1 MCTAIDDAL
10 SSGPMALTVEQYLKG
25 DGGKNEKEKASD
37 EPKLSIQ
44 ISDVASKTKK
54 FLTNSCAGS
63 FKGLKEKADREE
75 KHSMNRAPSF
85 VKKMLPSVSFNDKMA
100 GTGSPTSKRK
110 SAVIRLS
117 YKRKSYDGEE
127 ATEFSMFYHFCTF
140 ITFFFTKFFFA
151 TSN

>member
-1 MCTAIDDAL
+1 VVDTMCTTIDDAL
-10 SSGPMALTVEQYLKG
+10 SSGPMALAVEQYLKG

-37 EPKLSIQ
+37 ELRLSNQ
-44 ISDVASKTKK
+44 ITDVASKTKK

-63 FKGLKEKADREE
+63 FKGLKEKADGEE
-75 KHSMNRAPSF
+75 KHNMNRAPSF

-127 ATEFSMFYHFCTF
+127 ATEFSMVYYFCPLLFTFY
-140 ITFFFTKFFFA
+140 
-151 TSN
+151 